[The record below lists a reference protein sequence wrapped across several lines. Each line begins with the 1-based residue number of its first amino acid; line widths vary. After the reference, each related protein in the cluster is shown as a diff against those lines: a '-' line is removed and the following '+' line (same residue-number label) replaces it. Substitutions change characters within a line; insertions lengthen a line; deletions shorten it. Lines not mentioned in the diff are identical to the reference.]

1 MNQESV
7 CCGWLEDSKNDG
19 MLLSPTEALILMA
32 RVHMA
37 AFVLILLAMS
47 VPLQH
52 SFGSTRTLDFSLFPD
67 GSTHVT
73 YSLESDPFLPDT
85 EVSLY
90 GDSFE
95 NLLVEDE
102 NGFLLTTQSENN
114 ILQVETLGSSNILI
128 NYDTYSLISKD
139 GKIWS
144 FEVDSPVEFNVIM
157 PENSVIV
164 GMSTFPIDMG
174 VESDRTKIL
183 LPSGMAEITYFLAVA
198 ESSQVLPPVEETTVP
213 RDGDDTMIYAA
224 VGGAIAAIAVGG
236 AIAMKMRG
244 KSKPVT
250 TSAPQSTTTSVKDEA
265 VFDIEKA
272 IDKPDLREDDK
283 EIIKF
288 IHENGGSALE
298 SDLRKKFLLPRTTM
312 WRAVKR
318 LERHGLIEIT
328 KKDQQNLIK
337 LTNVEAD
344 NNE

>member
-7 CCGWLEDSKNDG
+7 YCGWLEDSKNDG
-19 MLLSPTEALILMA
+19 MLLSPTDALILMA
-32 RVHMA
+32 RVHVA

-52 SFGSTRTLDFSLFPD
+52 SFGSTRTLDFFLFPD

-73 YSLESDPFLPDT
+73 YSLDSDPLLPDT

-90 GDSFE
+90 GDSLE
-95 NLLVEDE
+95 NLVAEDE
-102 NGFLLTTQSENN
+102 NGFLLSTQSEKN

-144 FEVDSPVEFNVIM
+144 FEIDSPVEFNVVM

-164 GMSTFPIDMG
+164 GMSTFPIDMN
-174 VESDRTKIL
+174 VDSDRTKIL
-183 LPSGMAEITYFLAVA
+183 LPSGPAEITYFLAVA
-198 ESSQVLPPVEETTVP
+198 ESSQVLPPEETPVTA
-213 RDGDDTMIYAA
+213 DNDNSMILAGGA
-224 VGGAIAAIAVGG
+224 VVAIAAIA
-236 AIAMKMRG
+236 AIVIKMKN
-244 KSKPVT
+244 KPKQVVSASQT
-250 TSAPQSTTTSVKDEA
+250 TVVAESNEP
-265 VFDIEKA
+265 FNIEKVLEM
-272 IDKPDLREDDK
+272 PDLREDDK
-283 EIIKF
+283 DIIKF

-318 LERHGLIEIT
+318 LERHELIEIT

-337 LTNVEAD
+337 LTNVETD
-344 NNE
+344 KNE

>member
-7 CCGWLEDSKNDG
+7 YCGWLEDSKNDG
-19 MLLSPTEALILMA
+19 MLLSPTDALILMA
-32 RVHMA
+32 RVHVA

-52 SFGSTRTLDFSLFPD
+52 SFGSTRTLDFFLFPD

-73 YSLESDPFLPDT
+73 YSLDSDPLLPDA

-90 GDSFE
+90 GDSLE
-95 NLLVEDE
+95 NLVAEDE
-102 NGFLLTTQSENN
+102 NGFLLSTQSEKN
-114 ILQVETLGSSNILI
+114 ILQVETLGSSSILI

-144 FEVDSPVEFNVIM
+144 FEIDSPVEFNVVM

-164 GMSTFPIDMG
+164 GMSTFPIDMN
-174 VESDRTKIL
+174 VDSDRTKIL
-183 LPSGMAEITYFLAVA
+183 LPSGPAEITYFLAVA
-198 ESSQVLPPVEETTVP
+198 ESSQVLPPEETPVTADNDNSMMYVA
-213 RDGDDTMIYAA
+213 GGAA
-224 VGGAIAAIAVGG
+224 VAIAAIA
-236 AIAMKMRG
+236 AIAIKMKN
-244 KSKPVT
+244 KPKQIV
-250 TSAPQSTTTSVKDEA
+250 SAPQTTVVAERNEP
-265 VFDIEKA
+265 FNIEKVLEM
-272 IDKPDLREDDK
+272 PDLREDDK
-283 EIIKF
+283 DIIKF

-318 LERHGLIEIT
+318 LERHELIEIT

-337 LTNVEAD
+337 LTNVETD
-344 NNE
+344 KNE

>member
-1 MNQESV
+1 MNQESA

-32 RVHMA
+32 RVHMV

-47 VPLQH
+47 LPLQH
-52 SFGSTRTLDFSLFPD
+52 SFGSTRTLDFFLFPD

-73 YSLESDPFLPDT
+73 YSLDSDPFLPDT

-90 GDSFE
+90 GDSLE
-95 NLLVEDE
+95 NLVAEDE
-102 NGFLLTTQSENN
+102 NGFPLTTQSERN

-144 FEVDSPVEFNVIM
+144 FEIDSPVEFNVVM

-164 GMSTFPIDMG
+164 GMSTFPIDMN
-174 VESDRTKIL
+174 VDSERTKIL
-183 LPSGMAEITYFLAVA
+183 LPSGIAEITYFLAVA
-198 ESSQVLPPVEETTVP
+198 ESSQVLPIEETPVKE
-213 RDGDDTMIYAA
+213 GDDNSMMYVAGGAA
-224 VGGAIAAIAVGG
+224 VVIAAIAAIAVK
-236 AIAMKMRG
+236 MKN
-244 KSKPVT
+244 KPKQIVSSSQT
-250 TSAPQSTTTSVKDEA
+250 TVLEKNEP
-265 VFDIEKA
+265 FNIEKVLEM
-272 IDKPDLREDDK
+272 PDLREDDK

-318 LERHGLIEIT
+318 LERYELIEIT

-337 LTNVEAD
+337 LTNVED
-344 NNE
+344 DKNE

>member
-1 MNQESV
+1 MNQESA

-32 RVHMA
+32 RVPLA
-37 AFVLILLAMS
+37 VFVLILLAMS

-52 SFGSTRTLDFSLFPD
+52 SFGSARTLDFFLFSD

-90 GDSFE
+90 GDSVE
-95 NLLVEDE
+95 NLVAEDE
-102 NGFLLTTQSENN
+102 NGFPLTTQSEKN

-128 NYDTYSLISKD
+128 NYDTYSLISKE

-144 FEVDSPVEFNVIM
+144 FEIDSPVEFNVVM
-157 PENSVIV
+157 PQNSVIV
-164 GMSTFPIDMG
+164 GMSTFPIDMN
-174 VESDRTKIL
+174 VDSDRTKIL
-183 LPSGMAEITYFLAVA
+183 LPSGVAEITYFLAVA
-198 ESSQVLPPVEETTVP
+198 ESSQVLPTEETP
-213 RDGDDTMIYAA
+213 ASEGDNSMMFIA
-224 VGGAIAAIAVGG
+224 GGAIVAIAIIAAIAVK
-236 AIAMKMRG
+236 MKNKPKQMVSTSHTTVLE
-244 KSKPVT
+244 KSEP
-250 TSAPQSTTTSVKDEA
+250 
-265 VFDIEKA
+265 FNIERVLEM
-272 IDKPDLREDDK
+272 PDLREDDK

-288 IHENGGSALE
+288 IHESGGSALE

-318 LERHGLIEIT
+318 LERYELIEIT

-337 LTNVEAD
+337 LTNVETD
-344 NNE
+344 KNE

>member
-1 MNQESV
+1 MNQESA

-32 RVHMA
+32 RVHMV

-52 SFGSTRTLDFSLFPD
+52 SFGSTRTLDFFLFPD

-73 YSLESDPFLPDT
+73 YSLDSDPLLPDT

-90 GDSFE
+90 GDSLE
-95 NLLVEDE
+95 NLVAEDE
-102 NGFLLTTQSENN
+102 NGFLLSTQSEKN

-144 FEVDSPVEFNVIM
+144 FEIDSPVEFNVVM

-164 GMSTFPIDMG
+164 GMSTFPIDMN
-174 VESDRTKIL
+174 VDSDRTKIL
-183 LPSGMAEITYFLAVA
+183 LPSGPAEITYFLAVA
-198 ESSQVLPPVEETTVP
+198 ESSQVLPPEETPVTADNDNSMMYVA
-213 RDGDDTMIYAA
+213 GGAA
-224 VGGAIAAIAVGG
+224 VAIAAIA
-236 AIAMKMRG
+236 AIAIKI
-244 KSKPVT
+244 KNKPKQIISASQT
-250 TSAPQSTTTSVKDEA
+250 TVVEERNEP
-265 VFDIEKA
+265 FNIEKVLEM
-272 IDKPDLREDDK
+272 PDLREDDK
-283 EIIKF
+283 DIIKF

-318 LERHGLIEIT
+318 LERHELIEIT

-337 LTNVEAD
+337 LTNVETD
-344 NNE
+344 KNE

>member
-1 MNQESV
+1 
-7 CCGWLEDSKNDG
+7 
-19 MLLSPTEALILMA
+19 
-32 RVHMA
+32 
-37 AFVLILLAMS
+37 
-47 VPLQH
+47 
-52 SFGSTRTLDFSLFPD
+52 
-67 GSTHVT
+67 
-73 YSLESDPFLPDT
+73 
-85 EVSLY
+85 
-90 GDSFE
+90 
-95 NLLVEDE
+95 
-102 NGFLLTTQSENN
+102 
-114 ILQVETLGSSNILI
+114 
-128 NYDTYSLISKD
+128 
-139 GKIWS
+139 
-144 FEVDSPVEFNVIM
+144 M

-198 ESSQVLPPVEETTVP
+198 ESSQVLPPVEETPVTQ
-213 RDGDDTMIYAA
+213 DDDNTMVYA
-224 VGGAIAAIAVGG
+224 VGGAIAAVIVGG

-244 KSKPVT
+244 KAKPTIT
-250 TSAPQSTTTSVKDEA
+250 TSSQSTMTAAKEES
-265 VFDIEKA
+265 FDIGKA
-272 IDKPDLREDDK
+272 MEKPDLREDDK

-337 LTNVEAD
+337 LTNTETD

>member
-7 CCGWLEDSKNDG
+7 YCGWLEDSKNDG
-19 MLLSPTEALILMA
+19 MLLSPTDALILMA
-32 RVHMA
+32 RVHVA

-52 SFGSTRTLDFSLFPD
+52 SFGSTRTLDFFLFPD

-73 YSLESDPFLPDT
+73 YSLDSDPLLPDT

-90 GDSFE
+90 GDSLE
-95 NLLVEDE
+95 NLVAEDE
-102 NGFLLTTQSENN
+102 NGFLLSTQSEKN

-144 FEVDSPVEFNVIM
+144 FEIDSPVEFNVVM

-164 GMSTFPIDMG
+164 GMSTFPIDMN
-174 VESDRTKIL
+174 VDSDRTKIL
-183 LPSGMAEITYFLAVA
+183 LPSGPAEITYFLAVA
-198 ESSQVLPPVEETTVP
+198 ESSQVLPPEETPVSA
-213 RDGDDTMIYAA
+213 DNDNSMMYVAGGVA
-224 VGGAIAAIAVGG
+224 VAIAAIA
-236 AIAMKMRG
+236 AIAIKMKN
-244 KSKPVT
+244 KPKQIV
-250 TSAPQSTTTSVKDEA
+250 SAPQTTVVAERNEP
-265 VFDIEKA
+265 FNIEKVLEM
-272 IDKPDLREDDK
+272 PDLREDDK
-283 EIIKF
+283 DIIKF

-318 LERHGLIEIT
+318 LERHELIEIT

-337 LTNVEAD
+337 LTNVETD
-344 NNE
+344 KNE

>member
-1 MNQESV
+1 MNQESA

-32 RVHMA
+32 RVPLA
-37 AFVLILLAMS
+37 VFVLILLAMS

-52 SFGSTRTLDFSLFPD
+52 SFGSTRTLDFFLFSD

-90 GDSFE
+90 GDSVE
-95 NLLVEDE
+95 NLVAEDE
-102 NGFLLTTQSENN
+102 NGFPLTTQSEKN

-128 NYDTYSLISKD
+128 NYDTYSLISKE

-144 FEVDSPVEFNVIM
+144 FEIDSPVEFNVVM
-157 PENSVIV
+157 PQNSVIV
-164 GMSTFPIDMG
+164 GMSTFPIDMN
-174 VESDRTKIL
+174 VDSDRTKIL
-183 LPSGMAEITYFLAVA
+183 LPSGVAEITYFLAVA
-198 ESSQVLPPVEETTVP
+198 ESSQILPPEENPTSE
-213 RDGDDTMIYAA
+213 GDNSMVYV
-224 VGGAIAAIAVGG
+224 VGGVAVAIAV
-236 AIAMKMRG
+236 IATITVKM
-244 KSKPVT
+244 KSKPKQIVSTSQT
-250 TSAPQSTTTSVKDEA
+250 TVLEKNEP
-265 VFDIEKA
+265 FNIERVLEM
-272 IDKPDLREDDK
+272 PDLREDDK

-318 LERHGLIEIT
+318 LERYELIEIT

-337 LTNVEAD
+337 LTNVED
-344 NNE
+344 DKNE

>member
-1 MNQESV
+1 MNQESA

-32 RVHMA
+32 RVPLA
-37 AFVLILLAMS
+37 VFVLILLAMS

-52 SFGSTRTLDFSLFPD
+52 SFGSTRTLDFFLFPD

-90 GDSFE
+90 GDSVE
-95 NLLVEDE
+95 NLVAEDE
-102 NGFLLTTQSENN
+102 NGFPLTTQSEKN

-144 FEVDSPVEFNVIM
+144 FEIDSPVEFNVVM
-157 PENSVIV
+157 PQNSVIV
-164 GMSTFPIDMG
+164 GMSTFPIDMN
-174 VESDRTKIL
+174 VDSERTKIL
-183 LPSGMAEITYFLAVA
+183 LPSGIAEITYFLAVA
-198 ESSQVLPPVEETTVP
+198 ESSQILPNEETPTLE
-213 RDGDDTMIYAA
+213 GDNSMMYVA
-224 VGGAIAAIAVGG
+224 GGVILTIAVI
-236 AIAMKMRG
+236 AIIAVKMKN
-244 KSKPVT
+244 KPKQIISSSQT
-250 TSAPQSTTTSVKDEA
+250 TVLEKNEP
-265 VFDIEKA
+265 FNIEKVLEM
-272 IDKPDLREDDK
+272 PDLREDDK

-318 LERHGLIEIT
+318 LERRELIEIT
-328 KKDQQNLIK
+328 KKDLQNLIK
-337 LTNVEAD
+337 LTNVETD
-344 NNE
+344 KNE

>member
-7 CCGWLEDSKNDG
+7 YCGWLEDSKNDG
-19 MLLSPTEALILMA
+19 MLLSPTDALILMA
-32 RVHMA
+32 RVHVA

-52 SFGSTRTLDFSLFPD
+52 SFGSTRTLDFFLFPD

-73 YSLESDPFLPDT
+73 YSLDSDPLLPDT

-90 GDSFE
+90 GDSLE
-95 NLLVEDE
+95 NLVAEDE
-102 NGFLLTTQSENN
+102 NGFLLSTQSEKN

-144 FEVDSPVEFNVIM
+144 FEIDSPVEFNVVM

-164 GMSTFPIDMG
+164 GMSTFPIDMN
-174 VESDRTKIL
+174 VDSDRTKIL
-183 LPSGMAEITYFLAVA
+183 LPSGPAEITYFLAVA
-198 ESSQVLPPVEETTVP
+198 ESSQVLPPEETPVTADNDNSMMYVA
-213 RDGDDTMIYAA
+213 GGVA
-224 VGGAIAAIAVGG
+224 VAIAAIA
-236 AIAMKMRG
+236 AIAIKMKN
-244 KSKPVT
+244 KPKQVVSASQT
-250 TSAPQSTTTSVKDEA
+250 TVVAERNEP
-265 VFDIEKA
+265 FNIEKVLEM
-272 IDKPDLREDDK
+272 PDLREDDK
-283 EIIKF
+283 DIIKF

-318 LERHGLIEIT
+318 LERHELIEIT

-337 LTNVEAD
+337 LTNVETD
-344 NNE
+344 KNE

>member
-1 MNQESV
+1 MNQESA

-32 RVHMA
+32 RVPLA
-37 AFVLILLAMS
+37 VFVLILLAMS

-52 SFGSTRTLDFSLFPD
+52 SFGSTRTLDFFLFPD

-73 YSLESDPFLPDT
+73 YSLESDPLLPDT

-90 GDSFE
+90 GDSVE
-95 NLLVEDE
+95 NLVAEDE
-102 NGFLLTTQSENN
+102 NGFPLTTQFEKN

-144 FEVDSPVEFNVIM
+144 FEINSPVEFNVVM

-164 GMSTFPIDMG
+164 GMSTFPIDMN
-174 VESDRTKIL
+174 VDSERTKIL
-183 LPSGMAEITYFLAVA
+183 LPSGIAEITYFLAVA
-198 ESSQVLPPVEETTVP
+198 ESSQVLPIEETPVKE
-213 RDGDDTMIYAA
+213 GDDNSMMYVAGGAA
-224 VGGAIAAIAVGG
+224 VAIAAIA
-236 AIAMKMRG
+236 AIALKMKN
-244 KSKPVT
+244 KTKQIVSTSQT
-250 TSAPQSTTTSVKDEA
+250 TVLEKNEP
-265 VFDIEKA
+265 FNIEKVLEM
-272 IDKPDLREDDK
+272 PDLREDDK

-318 LERHGLIEIT
+318 LERHELIEIT

-337 LTNVEAD
+337 LTNVETD
-344 NNE
+344 KNE

>member
-1 MNQESV
+1 MNQESA

-32 RVHMA
+32 RVPLA
-37 AFVLILLAMS
+37 VFVLILLAMS

-52 SFGSTRTLDFSLFPD
+52 SFGSNRTLDLFLFPD

-73 YSLESDPFLPDT
+73 YSLESDPFLTDT
-85 EVSLY
+85 KVSLY

-95 NLLVEDE
+95 NLVIEDE
-102 NGFLLTTQSENN
+102 NGFPLTAQSENN
-114 ILQVETLGSSNILI
+114 ILEVETLGSSNILI

-144 FEVDSPVEFNVIM
+144 FEINSPVEFNVIM
-157 PENSVIV
+157 PQNSVIV
-164 GMSTFPIDMG
+164 GMSTFPIDMD
-174 VESDRTKIL
+174 VTSDKTKLL

-198 ESSQVLPPVEETTVP
+198 ESSQILPPIETSVTK
-213 RDGDDTMIYAA
+213 DDNSLMYV
-224 VGGAIAAIAVGG
+224 VGGAVVAITAIVAIA
-236 AIAMKMRG
+236 IKMKN
-244 KSKPVT
+244 KPKQIVST
-250 TSAPQSTTTSVKDEA
+250 PQTIILEKNEP
-265 VFDIEKA
+265 FNIEKVLEM
-272 IDKPDLREDDK
+272 PDLREDDK

-288 IHENGGSALE
+288 IHENGDSALE

-337 LTNVEAD
+337 LTNVETD
-344 NNE
+344 KNE

>member
-7 CCGWLEDSKNDG
+7 YCGWLEDSKNDG
-19 MLLSPTEALILMA
+19 MLLSPANALILMA
-32 RVHMA
+32 RVHVA

-52 SFGSTRTLDFSLFPD
+52 SFGSARTLDFFLFPD

-73 YSLESDPFLPDT
+73 YSLDSDPLLPDT
-85 EVSLY
+85 EVALY
-90 GDSFE
+90 GDSLE
-95 NLLVEDE
+95 NLVSEDE
-102 NGFLLTTQSENN
+102 NGFLLSTQSEKN

-144 FEVDSPVEFNVIM
+144 FEIDSPVEFNVVM
-157 PENSVIV
+157 PQNSVIV
-164 GMSTFPIDMG
+164 GMSTFPIDMN
-174 VESDRTKIL
+174 VDSDRTKIL
-183 LPSGMAEITYFLAVA
+183 LPSGPAEITYFLAVA
-198 ESSQVLPPVEETTVP
+198 ESSQVLPPEETPVAT
-213 RDGDDTMIYAA
+213 GDDNSIIYAA
-224 VGGAIAAIAVGG
+224 GGAAVVIAAIAAIAIKMKNKPKQIVS
-236 AIAMKMRG
+236 AQQTTIIAETNE
-244 KSKPVT
+244 P
-250 TSAPQSTTTSVKDEA
+250 
-265 VFDIEKA
+265 FNIEKVLEM
-272 IDKPDLREDDK
+272 PDLREDDK

-318 LERHGLIEIT
+318 LERHELIEIT

-337 LTNVEAD
+337 LRNAETD
-344 NNE
+344 KNE

>member
-85 EVSLY
+85 EVALY
-90 GDSFE
+90 GDSLE
-95 NLLVEDE
+95 NLVAEDE
-102 NGFLLTTQSENN
+102 NGFLLSTQSEKN

-144 FEVDSPVEFNVIM
+144 FEIDSPVEFNVVM
-157 PENSVIV
+157 PQNSVIV
-164 GMSTFPIDMG
+164 GMSTFPIDMN
-174 VESDRTKIL
+174 VDSDRTKIL
-183 LPSGMAEITYFLAVA
+183 LPSGPAEITYFLAVA
-198 ESSQVLPPVEETTVP
+198 ESSQVLPPEETPVTT
-213 RDGDDTMIYAA
+213 GDYNSIIYAA
-224 VGGAIAAIAVGG
+224 GGAAVVIAAIAAIAIKMKNTPKQIVS
-236 AIAMKMRG
+236 AQQTTVIAEKNQ
-244 KSKPVT
+244 P
-250 TSAPQSTTTSVKDEA
+250 
-265 VFDIEKA
+265 FNIEKVLEM
-272 IDKPDLREDDK
+272 PDLREDDK
-283 EIIKF
+283 EIIQF

-318 LERHGLIEIT
+318 LERHSLIEIT

-337 LTNVEAD
+337 LTNVEA
-344 NNE
+344 NNYE

>member
-1 MNQESV
+1 MNQESA

-52 SFGSTRTLDFSLFPD
+52 SFGSTRTLDFFLFPD

-90 GDSFE
+90 GDSLE
-95 NLLVEDE
+95 NLVAEDE
-102 NGFLLTTQSENN
+102 NGFPLTTQSERN

-139 GKIWS
+139 GKMWS
-144 FEVDSPVEFNVIM
+144 FEIDSPVEFNVVM

-164 GMSTFPIDMG
+164 GMSTFPIDMN
-174 VESDRTKIL
+174 VDSERTKIL
-183 LPSGMAEITYFLAVA
+183 LPSGVAEITYFLAVA
-198 ESSQVLPPVEETTVP
+198 ESSQVLPTEETPTP
-213 RDGDDTMIYAA
+213 EGDNSMVYV
-224 VGGAIAAIAVGG
+224 VGGAVVAIAVITT
-236 AIAMKMRG
+236 IAVKMKN
-244 KSKPVT
+244 KPKQIVSASQT
-250 TSAPQSTTTSVKDEA
+250 TVLEKNEP
-265 VFDIEKA
+265 FNIEKVLEM
-272 IDKPDLREDDK
+272 PDLREDDK
-283 EIIKF
+283 QIIKF

-318 LERHGLIEIT
+318 LERYELIEIT

-337 LTNVEAD
+337 LTNVED
-344 NNE
+344 DKNE

>member
-7 CCGWLEDSKNDG
+7 YCGWLEDSKNDG
-19 MLLSPTEALILMA
+19 MLLSPTDALILMA
-32 RVHMA
+32 RVHVA

-52 SFGSTRTLDFSLFPD
+52 SFGSTRTLDFFLFPD

-73 YSLESDPFLPDT
+73 YSLDSDPLLPDT

-90 GDSFE
+90 GDSLE
-95 NLLVEDE
+95 NLVAEDE
-102 NGFLLTTQSENN
+102 NGFLLSTQSEKN

-144 FEVDSPVEFNVIM
+144 FEIDSPVEFNVVM

-164 GMSTFPIDMG
+164 GMSTFPIDMN
-174 VESDRTKIL
+174 VDSDRTKIL
-183 LPSGMAEITYFLAVA
+183 LPSGPAEITYFLAVA
-198 ESSQVLPPVEETTVP
+198 ESSQVLPPEETPQTEDNDNSMMYVA
-213 RDGDDTMIYAA
+213 GGVA
-224 VGGAIAAIAVGG
+224 VAIAAIA
-236 AIAMKMRG
+236 AIAIKMKN
-244 KSKPVT
+244 KPKQIV
-250 TSAPQSTTTSVKDEA
+250 SAPQTTVVAERNEP
-265 VFDIEKA
+265 FNIEKVLEM
-272 IDKPDLREDDK
+272 PDLREDDK
-283 EIIKF
+283 DIIKF

-318 LERHGLIEIT
+318 LERHELIEIT

-337 LTNVEAD
+337 LTNVETD
-344 NNE
+344 KNE

>member
-1 MNQESV
+1 MNQESA

-32 RVHMA
+32 RVPLA
-37 AFVLILLAMS
+37 VFVLILLAMS

-52 SFGSTRTLDFSLFPD
+52 SFGSTRTLDFFLFPD

-90 GDSFE
+90 GDSVE
-95 NLLVEDE
+95 NLVAEDE
-102 NGFLLTTQSENN
+102 NGFPLTTQSEKN

-144 FEVDSPVEFNVIM
+144 FEINSPVEFNVVM

-164 GMSTFPIDMG
+164 GMSTFPIDMN
-174 VESDRTKIL
+174 VDSDRTKIL

-198 ESSQVLPPVEETTVP
+198 ESSQVLPTEETP
-213 RDGDDTMIYAA
+213 ASEDDNSMMYVAGGAA
-224 VGGAIAAIAVGG
+224 LAIVAIAAIALK
-236 AIAMKMRG
+236 MKN
-244 KSKPVT
+244 KQKQIVSTSQT
-250 TSAPQSTTTSVKDEA
+250 TVLEKNEP
-265 VFDIEKA
+265 FNIEMVLEM
-272 IDKPDLREDDK
+272 PDLREDDK

-318 LERHGLIEIT
+318 LERRELIEIT

-337 LTNVEAD
+337 LTNVEND
-344 NNE
+344 KNE

>member
-7 CCGWLEDSKNDG
+7 YCGWLEDSKNDG
-19 MLLSPTEALILMA
+19 MLLSPTDALILMA
-32 RVHMA
+32 RVHVA

-52 SFGSTRTLDFSLFPD
+52 SFGSTRTLDFFLFPD

-73 YSLESDPFLPDT
+73 YSLDSDPLLPDT

-90 GDSFE
+90 GDSLE
-95 NLLVEDE
+95 NLVAEDE
-102 NGFLLTTQSENN
+102 NGFLLSTQSEKN

-144 FEVDSPVEFNVIM
+144 FEIDSPVEFNVVM

-164 GMSTFPIDMG
+164 GMSTFPIDMN
-174 VESDRTKIL
+174 VDSDRTKIL
-183 LPSGMAEITYFLAVA
+183 LPSGPAEITYFLAVA
-198 ESSQVLPPVEETTVP
+198 ESSQVLPPEETPVTADNDNSMMYVA
-213 RDGDDTMIYAA
+213 GGVA
-224 VGGAIAAIAVGG
+224 VAIVAIAAIA
-236 AIAMKMRG
+236 IKMKN
-244 KSKPVT
+244 KPKQIVSASQT
-250 TSAPQSTTTSVKDEA
+250 TIVAERNEP
-265 VFDIEKA
+265 FNIEKVLEM
-272 IDKPDLREDDK
+272 PDLREDDK
-283 EIIKF
+283 DIIKF

-318 LERHGLIEIT
+318 LERHELIEIT

-337 LTNVEAD
+337 LTNVETD
-344 NNE
+344 KNE

>member
-7 CCGWLEDSKNDG
+7 YCGWLEDSKNDG
-19 MLLSPTEALILMA
+19 MLLSPTDALILMA
-32 RVHMA
+32 RVHVA

-52 SFGSTRTLDFSLFPD
+52 SFGSTRTLDFFLFPD

-73 YSLESDPFLPDT
+73 YSLDSDPLLPDT

-90 GDSFE
+90 GDSLE
-95 NLLVEDE
+95 NLVAEDE
-102 NGFLLTTQSENN
+102 NGFLLSTQSEKN

-144 FEVDSPVEFNVIM
+144 FEIDSPVEFNVVM

-164 GMSTFPIDMG
+164 GMSTFPIDMN
-174 VESDRTKIL
+174 VDSDRTKIL
-183 LPSGMAEITYFLAVA
+183 LPSGPAEITYFLAVA
-198 ESSQVLPPVEETTVP
+198 ESSQVLPPEETPVTADNDNSMMYVA
-213 RDGDDTMIYAA
+213 GAAA
-224 VGGAIAAIAVGG
+224 VAIAAIA
-236 AIAMKMRG
+236 AIAIKMKN
-244 KSKPVT
+244 KPKQVVSASQT
-250 TSAPQSTTTSVKDEA
+250 TVVAERNEP
-265 VFDIEKA
+265 FNIEKVLEM
-272 IDKPDLREDDK
+272 PDLREDDK
-283 EIIKF
+283 DIIKF

-318 LERHGLIEIT
+318 LERHELIEIT

-337 LTNVEAD
+337 LTNVETD
-344 NNE
+344 KNE

>member
-7 CCGWLEDSKNDG
+7 YCGWLEDSKNDG
-19 MLLSPTEALILMA
+19 MLLSPTDALILMA
-32 RVHMA
+32 RVHVA

-52 SFGSTRTLDFSLFPD
+52 SFGSTRTLDFFLFPD

-73 YSLESDPFLPDT
+73 YSLDSDPLLPDT

-90 GDSFE
+90 GDSLE
-95 NLLVEDE
+95 NLVAEDE
-102 NGFLLTTQSENN
+102 NGFLLSTQSEKN
-114 ILQVETLGSSNILI
+114 ILQVETLGSSSILI

-144 FEVDSPVEFNVIM
+144 FEIDSPVEFNVVM

-164 GMSTFPIDMG
+164 GMSTFPIDMN
-174 VESDRTKIL
+174 VDSDRTKIL
-183 LPSGMAEITYFLAVA
+183 LPSGPAEITYFLAVA
-198 ESSQVLPPVEETTVP
+198 ESSQVLPPEETPVTADNDNSMMYVA
-213 RDGDDTMIYAA
+213 GGVA
-224 VGGAIAAIAVGG
+224 VAIAAIA
-236 AIAMKMRG
+236 AIAIKMKN
-244 KSKPVT
+244 KPKQIVSVPQT
-250 TSAPQSTTTSVKDEA
+250 TVVAERNEP
-265 VFDIEKA
+265 FNIEKVLEM
-272 IDKPDLREDDK
+272 PDLREDDK
-283 EIIKF
+283 DIIKF

-318 LERHGLIEIT
+318 LERHELIEIT

-337 LTNVEAD
+337 LTNVEND
-344 NNE
+344 KNE

>member
-7 CCGWLEDSKNDG
+7 YCGWLEDSKNDG
-19 MLLSPTEALILMA
+19 MLLSPTDALILMA
-32 RVHMA
+32 RVHVA

-52 SFGSTRTLDFSLFPD
+52 SFGSTRTLDFFLFPD

-73 YSLESDPFLPDT
+73 YSLDSDPLLPDT

-90 GDSFE
+90 GDSLE
-95 NLLVEDE
+95 NLVAEDE
-102 NGFLLTTQSENN
+102 NGFLLSTQSEKN

-144 FEVDSPVEFNVIM
+144 FEIDSPVEFNVVM

-164 GMSTFPIDMG
+164 GMSTFPIDMN
-174 VESDRTKIL
+174 VDSDRTKIL
-183 LPSGMAEITYFLAVA
+183 LPSGPAEITYFLAVA
-198 ESSQVLPPVEETTVP
+198 ESSQVLPPEETPQTEDNDNSMMYVA
-213 RDGDDTMIYAA
+213 GGVA
-224 VGGAIAAIAVGG
+224 VAIAAIA
-236 AIAMKMRG
+236 AIAIKMKN
-244 KSKPVT
+244 KPKQIVSVPQT
-250 TSAPQSTTTSVKDEA
+250 TVVAERNEP
-265 VFDIEKA
+265 FNIEKVLEM
-272 IDKPDLREDDK
+272 PDLREDDK
-283 EIIKF
+283 DIIKF

-318 LERHGLIEIT
+318 LERHELIEIT

-337 LTNVEAD
+337 LRNVETD
-344 NNE
+344 KNE

>member
-7 CCGWLEDSKNDG
+7 YCGWLEDSKNDG
-19 MLLSPTEALILMA
+19 MLLSPTDALILMA
-32 RVHMA
+32 RVHVA

-52 SFGSTRTLDFSLFPD
+52 SFGSARTLDFFLFPD

-73 YSLESDPFLPDT
+73 YSLESDPLLPDT
-85 EVSLY
+85 EVALY
-90 GDSFE
+90 GDSLE
-95 NLLVEDE
+95 NLVAEDE
-102 NGFLLTTQSENN
+102 NGFLLSTQSEKN

-144 FEVDSPVEFNVIM
+144 FEIDSPVEFNVVM

-164 GMSTFPIDMG
+164 GMSTFPIDMN
-174 VESDRTKIL
+174 VDSDRTKIL
-183 LPSGMAEITYFLAVA
+183 LPSGPAEITYFLAVA
-198 ESSQVLPPVEETTVP
+198 ESSQILPPEETPVTT
-213 RDGDDTMIYAA
+213 GDDNSMIYTAGGAA
-224 VGGAIAAIAVGG
+224 VVIAAIAAIAIKMKNKPKQIVS
-236 AIAMKMRG
+236 AQQTTVIAEENE
-244 KSKPVT
+244 P
-250 TSAPQSTTTSVKDEA
+250 
-265 VFDIEKA
+265 FNIEKVLEM
-272 IDKPDLREDDK
+272 PDLREDDK

-318 LERHGLIEIT
+318 LERHELIEIT

-337 LTNVEAD
+337 LRNVETD
-344 NNE
+344 KNE

>member
-7 CCGWLEDSKNDG
+7 YCGWLEDSKNDG
-19 MLLSPTEALILMA
+19 MLLSPTDALILMA
-32 RVHMA
+32 RVHVA

-52 SFGSTRTLDFSLFPD
+52 SFGSTRTLDFFLFPD

-73 YSLESDPFLPDT
+73 YSLDSDPLLPDT

-90 GDSFE
+90 GDSLE
-95 NLLVEDE
+95 NLVVEDE
-102 NGFLLTTQSENN
+102 NGFLLSTQSEKN

-144 FEVDSPVEFNVIM
+144 FEIDSPVEFNVVM

-164 GMSTFPIDMG
+164 GMSTFPIDMN
-174 VESDRTKIL
+174 VDSDRTKIL
-183 LPSGMAEITYFLAVA
+183 LPSGPAEITYFLAVA
-198 ESSQVLPPVEETTVP
+198 ESSQVLPPEETPVTADNDNSMMYVA
-213 RDGDDTMIYAA
+213 GGVA
-224 VGGAIAAIAVGG
+224 VAIAAIA
-236 AIAMKMRG
+236 AIAIKMKN
-244 KSKPVT
+244 KPKQIVSVPQT
-250 TSAPQSTTTSVKDEA
+250 TVVAERNEP
-265 VFDIEKA
+265 FNIEKVLEM
-272 IDKPDLREDDK
+272 PDLREDDK
-283 EIIKF
+283 DIIKF

-318 LERHGLIEIT
+318 LERHELIEIT

-337 LTNVEAD
+337 LTNVETD
-344 NNE
+344 KNE